1 MTPGELAQKYAAACF
16 GIALEEWLGSLRAVN
31 AAIEAD
37 QSVVAV
43 LDDQSKPFVDRQR
56 RIEALIPTRT
66 SDAVRRFF
74 GTLISNGDITLLPN
88 VLADLERLAV
98 SGPTAQM
105 ATVASAVELDASTRQ
120 RVEGSVRERYGQEIQ
135 VRFEVDSALIG
146 GLMIRV
152 GDEVIDASV
161 AARLREIDGAL
172 RRAT

>member
-1 MTPGELAQKYAAACF
+1 VTPGELAQKFAVACF

-56 RIEALIPTRT
+56 RIEALIPPRT
-66 SDAVRRFF
+66 SNAVRSFF
-74 GTLISNGDITLLPN
+74 GTLISNGDIALLPA

-98 SGPTAQM
+98 SGPTAKM
-105 ATVASAVELDASTRQ
+105 ATVASAIELDASTRQ